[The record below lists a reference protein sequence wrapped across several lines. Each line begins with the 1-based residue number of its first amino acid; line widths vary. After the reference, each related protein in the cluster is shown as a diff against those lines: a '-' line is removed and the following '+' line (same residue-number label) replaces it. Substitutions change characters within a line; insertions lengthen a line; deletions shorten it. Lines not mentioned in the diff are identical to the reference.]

1 MTGSVRNGD
10 PLLDVPAVAKYLGLS
25 ETFVRQELRTGRLQ
39 GLRLGRLLRVRLSA
53 LEQYL
58 AESGM

>member
-1 MTGSVRNGD
+1 MTDDVRNGD
-10 PLLDVPAVAKYLGLS
+10 PLLDVTAVAKYLGLS

-39 GLRLGRLLRVRLSA
+39 GIRLGRLLRVRQSA